1 MLPKKTKLM
10 ASVGS
15 VRALAAY
22 LYQGRS
28 ETPLFSI
35 STIWR
40 LHPFPSK
47 TWKFSTRS
55 TIQTPISV
63 MTKNMPHE
71 IVDANLEEYDSQAKL
86 LQEFYK
92 VPSIDKAW
100 VFKSDTASKSQ
111 AMFSISQLKLSANKK
126 RKFILWSH
134 IARANNQ
141 SIDFQWS
148 CFPIEMDGV
157 STVIPSPSGSKLLVV
172 RNSENESP
180 TQLEIWST
188 AQLEKA
194 IQIPQSV
201 HGSVYVDGWF
211 EGVSWNDA
219 ETHIAYVAE
228 EKALSKPI
236 FDDFGFK
243 GNGSFDKDCGNWKG
257 YGDWEEDWGEAY
269 SKKRRPML
277 FVFCINSGVVQVVKG
292 IPNSLSVG
300 QVVWVPSNYCSSES
314 FLVFVGWPSEY
325 GSLQMSRKL
334 GIKYCYNRTCAL
346 YAVSVS
352 LGQNDHKKASLKET
366 EIEDFKNAI
375 ILTKD
380 LSSAL
385 FPKFSPDGKYLVFLS
400 MKSAVDSG
408 AHWATGSLYRMDWPA
423 DGRPESSEKI
433 SCVVPVVMCP
443 EEGSFPGLYCSN
455 FLAYPWLS
463 DGHTIIL
470 SSAWRS
476 TDAILSIDILSGKV
490 SRISPGNTIYSWS
503 ALALD
508 GDGVIAVSSSPI
520 DPPQL
525 KYGYNKSHGEEASWC
540 WLDISTPLA
549 GCSDKVRSLLSS
561 NHCSILQIPINNPC
575 ESLSEGAKKPLE
587 AIFVS
592 YSGSRSNDAPKE
604 NQTDGTCSPVI
615 LILHGGPHAVL
626 LTTYSKS
633 LAFLSS
639 LGYSLLIV
647 NYRGSIGFGEEAL
660 QSLPGKIGS
669 QDVNDVL
676 SALNFAIERGLVD
689 ESKVAVL
696 GGSHGGFLTTHL
708 IGQEPDR
715 FVAAAVRNPVCNLS
729 LMVGTSDIPDWCF
742 IETFGN
748 EGKKLFSE
756 APSCEYLSLFYSKSP
771 ISHLSKV
778 KTPILFLLGE
788 QDRRVPISNGLQYAR
803 ALKEQGKEVKI
814 IVFPNDIHAI
824 ERPQSDFESY
834 LNIGV
839 WFNKYFHRACNFT

>member
-1 MLPKKTKLM
+1 MLPKRTKLM

-40 LHPFPSK
+40 LHSFPSK

-111 AMFSISQLKLSANKK
+111 AMFSISQLNLSANKK

-134 IARANNQ
+134 IARANNH

-148 CFPIEMDGV
+148 TFPIEMDGV
-157 STVIPSPSGSKLLVV
+157 STVIPSPSGSKLLLV

-228 EKALSKPI
+228 EKAPSKPI

-257 YGDWEEDWGEAY
+257 HGDWEEDWGEAY

-277 FVFCINSGVVQVVKG
+277 FIVCINSGVVQAVKG

-314 FLVFVGWPSEY
+314 SLVFVGWPSEY

-352 LGQNDHKKASLKET
+352 LGQNDHKKASLEET

-400 MKSAVDSG
+400 TKSAVDSG

-443 EEGSFPGLYCSN
+443 KEGSFPGLYCSN

-463 DGHTIIL
+463 DGRTIIL

-508 GDGVIAVSSSPI
+508 GDGVIA
-520 DPPQL
+520 
-525 KYGYNKSHGEEASWC
+525 
-540 WLDISTPLA
+540 
-549 GCSDKVRSLLSS
+549 
-561 NHCSILQIPINNPC
+561 
-575 ESLSEGAKKPLE
+575 GAKKPLKLFLYRTL
-587 AIFVS
+587 AL
-592 YSGSRSNDAPKE
+592 DPMMHPKRIKLMDS
-604 NQTDGTCSPVI
+604 Q
-615 LILHGGPHAVL
+615 AVL
-626 LTTYSKS
+626 FDNLS
-633 LAFLSS
+633 AFV
-639 LGYSLLIV
+639 IV
-647 NYRGSIGFGEEAL
+647 WGSIGFGEEAL

-729 LMVGTSDIPDWCF
+729 LMVGTSDPGLVLHRDLW
-742 IETFGN
+742 E
-748 EGKKLFSE
+748 
-756 APSCEYLSLFYSKSP
+756 
-771 ISHLSKV
+771 
-778 KTPILFLLGE
+778 
-788 QDRRVPISNGLQYAR
+788 RR
-803 ALKEQGKEVKI
+803 KKI
-814 IVFPNDIHAI
+814 IFRGSIM
-824 ERPQSDFESY
+824 
-834 LNIGV
+834 
-839 WFNKYFHRACNFT
+839 